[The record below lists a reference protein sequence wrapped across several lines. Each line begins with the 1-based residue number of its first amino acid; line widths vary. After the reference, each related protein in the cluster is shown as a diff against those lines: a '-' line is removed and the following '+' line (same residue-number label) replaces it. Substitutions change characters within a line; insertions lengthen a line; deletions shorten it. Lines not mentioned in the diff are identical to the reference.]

1 MTSGTFQVGETVIGR
16 MVRPGL
22 GPIARIDT
30 RQDPRITFRVAQSN
44 HREGEYNAPD
54 QVFRESPYD
63 GTAYVCGIF
72 RNFNI
77 LNVDTFSLSNEA
89 QGEYSGRIEEGM
101 ILRGTDKWCRSS
113 HNRT

>member
-22 GPIARIDT
+22 APVARMDT
-30 RQDPRITFRVAQSN
+30 RQTPRITFRVAQSN

-63 GTAYVCGIF
+63 GTPMSAVYSA
-72 RNFNI
+72 
-77 LNVDTFSLSNEA
+77 TSNHIK
-89 QGEYSGRIEEGM
+89 R
-101 ILRGTDKWCRSS
+101 
-113 HNRT
+113 